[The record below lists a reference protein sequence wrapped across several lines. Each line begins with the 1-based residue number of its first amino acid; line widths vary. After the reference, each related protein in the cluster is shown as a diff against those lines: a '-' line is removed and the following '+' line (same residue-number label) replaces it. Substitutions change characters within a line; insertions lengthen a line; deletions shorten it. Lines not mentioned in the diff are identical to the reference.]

1 MNLKKRTLLKL
12 NSISKKCPEMI
23 KKVLFV
29 IPLILTACSGQKS
42 VEVEVIKVKRGVFLE
57 ELTEQG
63 SVQAVNSISIT
74 APQISYRYTS
84 SMKLAKIV
92 DDGAE
97 VSKGD
102 TIMIFDPSEIK
113 RSIVQAEQ
121 KLEIAKAE
129 YIKLQSTQKAEIEDL
144 EADLELARLSQ
155 EISKINYETSTYE
168 PEATKKEIQLK
179 LESATIALDRAH
191 EQIENKKII
200 HKEDLLQK
208 NLSINQLTKELTE
221 ANSSMKSMYVV
232 SPANGVAIKEQ
243 NYLTQQKW
251 AAGDQLSSGS
261 KVIELPDL
269 DRMKA
274 ELKINEV
281 DIAKV
286 IQGQRVEI
294 RPDAFSDSLFTGKIE
309 AVANLAQNLDSKSKI
324 KIFPVQVGIEGQS
337 RKLLPG
343 LTVSC
348 NIIISEVPDVL
359 YIPLESL
366 FNDQGIDYVYLK
378 TRSGFKRQD
387 IVTGAI
393 NTDYAIVKEGLDES
407 DLIALTNP
415 FINKDELTNNNKS
428 ENSGKQLQK

>member
-1 MNLKKRTLLKL
+1 MKIETLLKL
-12 NSISKKCPEMI
+12 ISINKKYPLMI
-23 KKVLFV
+23 KRILFV
-29 IPLILTACSGQKS
+29 LPLILTACSGKQTT
-42 VEVEVIKVKRGVFLE
+42 EVEVTGVKKGVFHE

-63 SVQAVNSISIT
+63 NVQAVSSISVT

-92 DDGAE
+92 DDGSE
-97 VSKGD
+97 VKKGD

-121 KLEIAKAE
+121 KLEIARAE
-129 YIKLQSTQKAEIEDL
+129 YTKLQATQKSEIEDL
-144 EADLELARLSQ
+144 EDDLELASLSQ
-155 EISKINYETSTYE
+155 KISEINLETSTYE

-179 LESATIALDRAH
+179 LESATISLERAK

-200 HKEDLLQK
+200 HKQDLLQK
-208 NLSINQLTKELTE
+208 NLTINQVTKELEE
-221 ANSSMKSMYVV
+221 ATGSLKSMYVV

-269 DRMKA
+269 DKMKA

-281 DIAKV
+281 DISKV
-286 IQGQRVEI
+286 IPGQRVEI
-294 RPDAFSDSLFTGKIE
+294 RPDAFSDSLFVGKVD
-309 AVANLAQNLDSKSKI
+309 AVASLAQNLDSKSKI
-324 KIFPVQVGIEGQS
+324 KVFPVQISIEGQS

-348 NIIISEVPDVL
+348 KVIVSELRDVL

-366 FNDQGIDYVYLK
+366 FNEQGIDYVYVK
-378 TRSGFKRQD
+378 AGSGFKRQD
-387 IVTGAI
+387 IKTGAI
-393 NTDYAIVKEGLDES
+393 NTDFAIVKEGLNEK
-407 DLIALTNP
+407 DLIALSNP
-415 FINKDELTNNNKS
+415 FINKDELTKSNKS
-428 ENSGKQLQK
+428 GNSVKQTLK